1 MATRIELSDIH
12 YRYPD
17 TEWILNGIDMTINP
31 GDYTIVFGT
40 NGSGKSTM
48 GYLFNGLVPHFFEGT
63 LEGTVTVN
71 NIDTKNS
78 EVSELFSQVGLV
90 IQNVDAQLFNDTV
103 ENELAF
109 GLESLGRSSGEIDKR
124 ITDVSVKL
132 NIADLLDRSPET
144 LSGGEKRLVS
154 IAAILCLS
162 PTVLVLDEPYSNLDR
177 KGIERVKNMLLQIH
191 DSGRSVVVIEQR
203 MGDFLEDATRCVI
216 VERGKIRF
224 QGSTDQA
231 NRIMVQEHLVPQYPP
246 RMRKSKRN
254 GNKTILSVNGLSYAV
269 DGRRIL
275 RNISLEFKKN
285 EMVAIV
291 GENGVGKTTLIKHFN
306 GLLKPTEGEVMLQGE
321 DIRRKSPNDLAR
333 RVGICFQNPNDQFFK
348 TSVGDELRVG
358 PHIIGKHDSQT
369 VDKICSLLDLH
380 GLLDRS
386 PYSLSEGEK
395 KRVAVASILSMEP
408 DILVLDEPT
417 VGQDGRF
424 KEVIANILGDLEM
437 LGITIIIVTHDL
449 EFARATTDRW
459 IVLHDGRVRIDGA
472 TEDVRLSV
480 Q

>member
-1 MATRIELSDIH
+1 LATRIELSDIH
-12 YRYPD
+12 YRYPE
-17 TEWILNGIDMTINP
+17 TEWILNGIDMAVNP
-31 GDYTIVFGT
+31 GDYTVVFGA

-48 GYLFNGLVPHFFEGT
+48 GYLFNGLVPHFFGGT
-63 LEGTVTVN
+63 LEGTVRVN

-78 EVSELFSQVGLV
+78 EVSELFSEIGLV

-109 GLESLGRSSGEIDKR
+109 GLESLGLSSGEIDKR
-124 ITDVSVKL
+124 ITDISTKL
-132 NIADLLDRSPET
+132 DIADLLDRSPDS

-162 PTVLVLDEPYSNLDR
+162 PSVLVLDEPYSNLDR
-177 KGIERVKNMLLQIH
+177 KGIERVKNILHQIH
-191 DSGRSVVVIEQR
+191 ESGRNIVVIEQR
-203 MGDFLEDATRCVI
+203 MGGFLQDATRCVI

-224 QGSTDQA
+224 EGGTDQA
-231 NRIMVQEHLVPQYPP
+231 NRIMVEEHLLPRYPP
-246 RMRKSKRN
+246 RLRKHKLI
-254 GNKTILSVNGLSYAV
+254 GNETILAVDGLSYAV
-269 DGRRIL
+269 NGRRIL
-275 RNISLEFKKN
+275 KDISLEFKKN
-285 EMVAIV
+285 ETVAIV
-291 GENGVGKTTLIKHFN
+291 GENGAGKTTLIKHFN

-321 DIRRKSPNDLAR
+321 GIRRKSPTDLAR

-348 TSVGDELRVG
+348 TSVGDELRAG
-358 PHIIGKHDSQT
+358 PHVLGKHDGHT
-369 VDKICSLLDLH
+369 VDKICGLLDLH
-380 GLLDRS
+380 ELLDRS

-437 LGITIIIVTHDL
+437 LGITIIMVTHDL

-459 IVLHDGRVRIDGA
+459 IVLHDGQIRIDG
-472 TEDVRLSV
+472 TPEDIRVSD
-480 Q
+480 